1 MFNVIDQEDLLV
13 GYYTMIFLTVA
24 NSYISPFLPDPLE
37 MRETSVDTPT
47 SPAGSVLGV
56 LVSHVVIR
64 REKGQRPQLH
74 IWVTFLFDRVPYFQT
89 IQIPG

>member
-1 MFNVIDQEDLLV
+1 M
-13 GYYTMIFLTVA
+13 
-24 NSYISPFLPDPLE
+24 
-37 MRETSVDTPT
+37 DTPT